1 MWVVGQNFWQEY
13 LILEKLTLS
22 VEGSA
27 AAAWQA
33 SIGSVAAGTL
43 FATLQSAAA
52 TGSALAWGAGIGGA
66 IAMAF

>member
-1 MWVVGQNFWQEY
+1 WTEFWQ
-13 LILEKLTLS
+13 S
-22 VEGSA
+22 SA

-43 FATLQSAAA
+43 FASLQSAAA

-66 IAMAF
+66 LAMAV